1 MAFITGE
8 DEFGEIP
15 LTIFPTTYKRFNNI
29 EEGNIVKVFGRVERR
44 FDKYQ
49 VIVNNIQIIE
59 QEDNVMKGK
68 FIVISGPGGVGKDT
82 IAKELVNKGI
92 AIYSVSMTT
101 RKKRSNE
108 IDGKDYFFVDI
119 NTFENNIK
127 DGKILEYTL
136 FNGNYYGTPSEF
148 IFNNLEKGTNVIGVL
163 DIKGVLNVE
172 KIYPEAISIFI
183 MPPSFEEL
191 EKRIRNRNT
200 DSEEVIKERLEIAKD
215 EIKCKDK
222 YDYVV
227 INNTV
232 DKAVEEIIQIIKNEK
247 NICN

>member
-1 MAFITGE
+1 
-8 DEFGEIP
+8 
-15 LTIFPTTYKRFNNI
+15 
-29 EEGNIVKVFGRVERR
+29 
-44 FDKYQ
+44 
-49 VIVNNIQIIE
+49 
-59 QEDNVMKGK
+59 MKGK
-68 FIVISGPGGVGKDT
+68 FIVISGPGGVGKD
-82 IAKELVNKGI
+82 LVNKGI

-232 DKAVEEIIQIIKNEK
+232 DKVVEEIIQIIKNEK

>member
-1 MAFITGE
+1 
-8 DEFGEIP
+8 
-15 LTIFPTTYKRFNNI
+15 
-29 EEGNIVKVFGRVERR
+29 
-44 FDKYQ
+44 
-49 VIVNNIQIIE
+49 
-59 QEDNVMKGK
+59 MKGK

-148 IFNNLEKGTNVIGVL
+148 IFNNLEKGTKVIGVL

>member
-1 MAFITGE
+1 MPNFLKTYSPSNT
-8 DEFGEIP
+8 DET
-15 LTIFPTTYKRFNNI
+15 L
-29 EEGNIVKVFGRVERR
+29 
-44 FDKYQ
+44 
-49 VIVNNIQIIE
+49 
-59 QEDNVMKGK
+59 KG
-68 FIVISGPGGVGKDT
+68 D
-82 IAKELVNKGI
+82 
-92 AIYSVSMTT
+92 
-101 RKKRSNE
+101 
-108 IDGKDYFFVDI
+108 D
-119 NTFENNIK
+119 IK
-127 DGKILEYTL
+127 D
-136 FNGNYYGTPSEF
+136 
-148 IFNNLEKGTNVIGVL
+148 
-163 DIKGVLNVE
+163 VLNVE

>member
-1 MAFITGE
+1 
-8 DEFGEIP
+8 
-15 LTIFPTTYKRFNNI
+15 
-29 EEGNIVKVFGRVERR
+29 
-44 FDKYQ
+44 
-49 VIVNNIQIIE
+49 
-59 QEDNVMKGK
+59 MKGK
-68 FIVISGPGGVGKDT
+68 FIVISGPGGVGKD

-101 RKKRSNE
+101 RKKRSTE

-215 EIKCKDK
+215 EIKCKDN

-232 DKAVEEIIQIIKNEK
+232 GKAVEEIIQIIKNEK

>member
-1 MAFITGE
+1 
-8 DEFGEIP
+8 
-15 LTIFPTTYKRFNNI
+15 
-29 EEGNIVKVFGRVERR
+29 
-44 FDKYQ
+44 
-49 VIVNNIQIIE
+49 
-59 QEDNVMKGK
+59 MKGK

-136 FNGNYYGTPSEF
+136 FNGNYYGTPNEF
-148 IFNNLEKGTNVIGVL
+148 IKETTNNGDNVIAIL
-163 DIKGVLNVE
+163 EIKGAINAK
-172 KIYPEAISIFI
+172 KIFSDAITIFI
-183 MPPSFEEL
+183 MPPSFDEL
-191 EKRIRNRNT
+191 ERRLRGRK
-200 DSEEVIKERLEIAKD
+200 SEDDNIISERLNIAKE

-222 YDYVV
+222 YDYIV

-232 DKAVEEIIQIIKNEK
+232 DEAVLEIENIIN
-247 NICN
+247 NC

>member
-1 MAFITGE
+1 
-8 DEFGEIP
+8 
-15 LTIFPTTYKRFNNI
+15 
-29 EEGNIVKVFGRVERR
+29 
-44 FDKYQ
+44 
-49 VIVNNIQIIE
+49 
-59 QEDNVMKGK
+59 MKGK

-136 FNGNYYGTPSEF
+136 FNGNYYGTPNEF
-148 IFNNLEKGTNVIGVL
+148 IKETTNNGDNVIAIL
-163 DIKGVLNVE
+163 EIKGAINAK
-172 KIYPEAISIFI
+172 KIFSDAITIFI
-183 MPPSFEEL
+183 MPPSFDEL
-191 EKRIRNRNT
+191 KKRLRSRKSED
-200 DSEEVIKERLEIAKD
+200 DSIINERLNIAKE
-215 EIKCKDK
+215 EIKYKDK

-232 DKAVEEIIQIIKNEK
+232 DEAVLEIENIIN
-247 NICN
+247 NC

>member
-1 MAFITGE
+1 M
-8 DEFGEIP
+8 
-15 LTIFPTTYKRFNNI
+15 K
-29 EEGNIVKVFGRVERR
+29 
-44 FDKYQ
+44 
-49 VIVNNIQIIE
+49 
-59 QEDNVMKGK
+59 KGK
-68 FIVISGPGGVGKDT
+68 FVIISGPSGVGKDT
-82 IAKELVNKGI
+82 ICDELVKKGMGR
-92 AIYSVSMTT
+92 YSVSMTT

-108 IDGKDYFFVDI
+108 IEGISYFFVSKEEFKRHIEEDY
-119 NTFENNIK
+119 F
-127 DGKILEYTL
+127 LEYAMY
-136 FNGNYYGTPSEF
+136 NGNYYGTPSEF

-232 DKAVEEIIQIIKNEK
+232 DKAVEEIIQIIKFEK
-247 NICN
+247 NICS

>member
-1 MAFITGE
+1 
-8 DEFGEIP
+8 
-15 LTIFPTTYKRFNNI
+15 
-29 EEGNIVKVFGRVERR
+29 
-44 FDKYQ
+44 
-49 VIVNNIQIIE
+49 
-59 QEDNVMKGK
+59 MKGK

-108 IDGKDYFFVDI
+108 IDDKDYFFVDI
-119 NTFENNIK
+119 DTFENNIK

-191 EKRIRNRNT
+191 EKRIRNRK
-200 DSEEVIKERLEIAKD
+200 SWKGKEKRNCIAKD

>member
-1 MAFITGE
+1 
-8 DEFGEIP
+8 
-15 LTIFPTTYKRFNNI
+15 
-29 EEGNIVKVFGRVERR
+29 
-44 FDKYQ
+44 
-49 VIVNNIQIIE
+49 
-59 QEDNVMKGK
+59 MKGK

-191 EKRIRNRNT
+191 
-200 DSEEVIKERLEIAKD
+200 IKERLEIAKD

>member
-1 MAFITGE
+1 
-8 DEFGEIP
+8 
-15 LTIFPTTYKRFNNI
+15 
-29 EEGNIVKVFGRVERR
+29 
-44 FDKYQ
+44 
-49 VIVNNIQIIE
+49 
-59 QEDNVMKGK
+59 MKGK

-108 IDGKDYFFVDI
+108 IDGKDYFFV
-119 NTFENNIK
+119 ENNIK

-232 DKAVEEIIQIIKNEK
+232 DKAVEEIIQIIKFEK
-247 NICN
+247 NE

>member
-1 MAFITGE
+1 
-8 DEFGEIP
+8 
-15 LTIFPTTYKRFNNI
+15 
-29 EEGNIVKVFGRVERR
+29 
-44 FDKYQ
+44 
-49 VIVNNIQIIE
+49 
-59 QEDNVMKGK
+59 MKGK

-136 FNGNYYGTPSEF
+136 FNGNYYGTPNEF
-148 IFNNLEKGTNVIGVL
+148 IKETTNNGDNVIAVL
-163 DIKGVLNVE
+163 EMNG
-172 KIYPEAISIFI
+172 AINAKRIFSNAITIFI
-183 MPPSFEEL
+183 MPPSFDEL
-191 EKRIRNRNT
+191 ERRLRGRK
-200 DSEEVIKERLEIAKD
+200 SEDDNIISERLNIAKE

-222 YDYVV
+222 YDYIV

-232 DKAVEEIIQIIKNEK
+232 DEAVLEIKNIINNPSGAITEK
-247 NICN
+247 IVTHTD

>member
-1 MAFITGE
+1 
-8 DEFGEIP
+8 
-15 LTIFPTTYKRFNNI
+15 
-29 EEGNIVKVFGRVERR
+29 
-44 FDKYQ
+44 
-49 VIVNNIQIIE
+49 
-59 QEDNVMKGK
+59 MKGK

-172 KIYPEAISIFI
+172 K
-183 MPPSFEEL
+183 SFEEL